1 MSEPAK
7 GEWVLIQIDEK
18 PAKRQ
23 GIPPRVP
30 VPKAEFEGLAD
41 KGLQMEQL
49 KQWISQFLTIAPS
62 SWRTENAALA
72 KRFDAFI
79 GKVDMWKKA
88 QAAFQKNDY
97 KTAISTLKLIGNID
111 PDDHAAKMN
120 LGSAL
125 ASTGDT
131 EGALKI
137 FTSIRES
144 MEGEPDYHVALG
156 HVYTA
161 LQKKDEAI
169 GEMVLALEAK
179 GDHQPALDGLKN
191 LGVLTAVYEDPRDA
205 ASLTYVRSDSVLEYM
220 KEVWDR
226 EKRDLNYYLEQIV
239 YHEAERRFPVVI
251 EAADRALAIE
261 KAPRA
266 ILAKAAALRAQGKD
280 EEALAVLEGDDVD
293 VTVERARCLS
303 ALGKKDESKATLDKA
318 LAADPGNLM
327 ALDFAFWP
335 ADRSNIQEVHGI
347 LPALQQHADA
357 HASSPGVW
365 RSLARAKLVTGA
377 HDEAFELFK
386 KALGLDPKNDD
397 LRAEYWG
404 ELARQRRFDEVIAD
418 AQKIEDIKKHDWK
431 LRWNEAEAYAG
442 AGKKMEAR
450 ACFTAINADE
460 TLHVDVRKRAKRA
473 ANQAG

>member
-1 MSEPAK
+1 MSEPDK
-7 GEWVLIQIDEK
+7 GGWILIQIDEK

-30 VPKAEFEGLAD
+30 VPKAEFEGIAD

-62 SWRTENAALA
+62 SWRTENGALA

-137 FTSIRES
+137 FTSIRDS

-161 LQKKDEAI
+161 LQKRDEAI

-179 GDHQPALDGLKN
+179 PDHQPALDGLKN
-191 LGVLTAVYEDPRDA
+191 LGVLTAVYEDPKDA
-205 ASLTYVRSDSVLEYM
+205 TSLTYVRSDSVVDYM
-220 KEVWDR
+220 KAVWDR
-226 EKRDLNYYLEQIV
+226 EPRDLAYYLEQLV
-239 YHEAERRFPVVI
+239 YHESERRFAVVI

-261 KAPRA
+261 KSPRA
-266 ILAKAAALRAQGKD
+266 ILAKAAALRAQGKN
-280 EEALAVLEGDDVD
+280 EEALAVLDSDDVD

-318 LAADPGNLM
+318 LGADPGNLM
-327 ALDFAFWP
+327 AIDFAFWP
-335 ADRSNIQEVHGI
+335 ADRTSLEEVHAI
-347 LPALQQHADA
+347 IPTLQKHAEG
-357 HASSPGVW
+357 HAASPGVW

-377 HDEAFELFK
+377 HDEAFALFQ
-386 KALGLDPKNDD
+386 KAIGLSPEDDD

-404 ELARQRRFDEVIAD
+404 ELARQRKFDDVIAD
-418 AQKIEDIKKHDWK
+418 AQKIEDIKTRDWK

-442 AGKKMEAR
+442 SGKKTEAR
-450 ACFTAINADE
+450 ACFAAINMDE
-460 TLHVDVRKRAKRA
+460 SLHVDVRKRAKRA
-473 ANQAG
+473 ASNL